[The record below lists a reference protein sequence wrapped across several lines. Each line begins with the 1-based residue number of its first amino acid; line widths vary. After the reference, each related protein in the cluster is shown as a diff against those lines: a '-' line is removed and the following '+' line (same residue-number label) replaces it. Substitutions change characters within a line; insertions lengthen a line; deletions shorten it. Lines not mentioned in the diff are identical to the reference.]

1 MGDIAVL
8 YFEPDIIDK
17 IFLYLDLEDLI
28 SVEDV
33 CTDWRTKVE
42 NLWKKKLKLKAFS
55 FSWKFLLK
63 NHDWQHLDY
72 KESKSLYLHL
82 ASVAISP
89 SFGKFIEND
98 DLVIE
103 YEHYAKK
110 YQSTN
115 SVFRFIKK
123 IKTFRNR
130 KSAENL
136 YFERRHRDHAVILQ
150 MLPKTIMFQAGDPGR
165 RFVMSRLLLLGPA
178 AFPVLVT
185 RAGAAVMAG
194 AHYGRGRVLVVPHE
208 NMLANTALMI
218 GAGLWVSGR
227 NVICDTG
234 ENHHKKHLPRM
245 TVDSRSR
252 AWCRMEGDWVGVR
265 QG

>member
-1 MGDIAVL
+1 
-8 YFEPDIIDK
+8 
-17 IFLYLDLEDLI
+17 
-28 SVEDV
+28 
-33 CTDWRTKVE
+33 
-42 NLWKKKLKLKAFS
+42 
-55 FSWKFLLK
+55 
-63 NHDWQHLDY
+63 
-72 KESKSLYLHL
+72 
-82 ASVAISP
+82 
-89 SFGKFIEND
+89 
-98 DLVIE
+98 
-103 YEHYAKK
+103 
-110 YQSTN
+110 
-115 SVFRFIKK
+115 
-123 IKTFRNR
+123 
-130 KSAENL
+130 
-136 YFERRHRDHAVILQ
+136 
-150 MLPKTIMFQAGDPGR
+150 
-165 RFVMSRLLLLGPA
+165 MSRLLLLGPA